1 MSEKAR
7 YWLDQQERG
16 ISALARSIVNAYAG
30 FAADNY
36 TAHVSI
42 SKLHQRTFIR
52 DYRTLKANLAEAV
65 EAGYLVDTGRKVRG
79 TPVYQ
84 MLCPPGA
91 VVAYERDGT
100 TAHRPP
106 TLEEYLAG
114 GGFVPRNVDNFDGDR
129 EFTVPVDECGSDATC
144 EYAMPVTVNVQRPTP
159 CEFTVQTTV
168 DLQVQEREK
177 ENLDKGEI
185 DMGGSAAR
193 SPAAPVSQ
201 ADCEFSLSERESI
214 GRLMKFGATQEGA
227 EGLVVNRNGSYVTML
242 DAQAIEREAR
252 AAGLG
257 FDKAVEWA
265 AFNGKATF
273 TRGAYAAKGCL
284 QEVGVQEPQAS
295 PDDAE
300 LDVIESLA
308 GGWIPAAR
316 ETTTHGDPVDV

>member
-1 MSEKAR
+1 MSDKAR

-30 FAADNY
+30 FADDDY

-91 VVAYERDGT
+91 VVAYERDGM

-114 GGFVPRNVDNFDGDR
+114 GGFVPRDVDNYDGDCK
-129 EFTVPVDECGSDATC
+129 FTVVGDECGSDAPC
-144 EYAMPVTVNVQRPTP
+144 EFTVPVTRNLQCPTP
-159 CEFTVQTTV
+159 CEFTVPITG

-185 DMGGSAAR
+185 DMGGSAAATA
-193 SPAAPVSQ
+193 SPPHIPEPAPFKSM
-201 ADCEFSLSERESI
+201 RE
-214 GRLMKFGATQEGA
+214 
-227 EGLVVNRNGSYVTML
+227 
-242 DAQAIEREAR
+242 QAIERLKRVGVDSGVAAQLLAARGSDRFTEVDAKTLAGEAR
-252 AAGLG
+252 KAGIETTLAAL
-257 FDKAVEWA
+257 WA
-265 AFNGKATF
+265 IRNGAFTAAAYRENPGMQEG
-273 TRGAYAAKGCL
+273 GA
-284 QEVGVQEPQAS
+284 QEPEAS
-295 PDDAE
+295 PKGDE
-300 LDVIESLA
+300 LEMLEDLT
-308 GGWIPAAR
+308 GGWNPAMHEAAP
-316 ETTTHGDPVDV
+316 HGGLAHVH